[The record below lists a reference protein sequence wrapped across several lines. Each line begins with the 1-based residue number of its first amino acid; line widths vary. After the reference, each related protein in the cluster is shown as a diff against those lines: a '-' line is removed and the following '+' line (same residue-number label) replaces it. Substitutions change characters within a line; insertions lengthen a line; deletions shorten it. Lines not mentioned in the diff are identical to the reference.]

1 MPRHACNIAWQA
13 KPGRAREPAGC
24 AIESSSNRTKIDL
37 IFPAQFI
44 AHRQRINA

>member
-13 KPGRAREPAGC
+13 KPDREPPAGC
-24 AIESSSNRTKIDL
+24 TIESSSNRTKIDL